1 MSFGK
6 VAKYRMDNPKDRK
19 RHQDYQAEYQKV
31 QDQVNKRRELSANA
45 DAVKIKNKQNK

>member
-6 VAKYRMDNPKDRK
+6 TAKYSMSSPKGRK
-19 RHQDYQAEYQKV
+19 RHQDYQAEYQKA
-31 QDQVNKRRELSANA
+31 QDQINKRRELSANA